1 MVADVGVLGLD
12 LVHVRVAVDG
22 LVLAVAALVLGDVGE
37 ALGVSIRS
45 NECSGSCM
53 GLRAVQWRNC
63 GAGARHAANDDLR
76 GRRE

>member
-1 MVADVGVLGLD
+1 
-12 LVHVRVAVDG
+12 
-22 LVLAVAALVLGDVGE
+22 
-37 ALGVSIRS
+37 
-45 NECSGSCM
+45 M